1 MYPAEEAGIYSA
13 DLNSMEK
20 NDQYYQ
26 DLLDKYVSNACSPE
40 EATELFRYFGETGA
54 NRQLLKQLQQQ
65 FNESLSY
72 PYPDVPEEQRQR
84 MEDRLLRQIN
94 PAKPIPLYRNKWWQM
109 AAAVALLVICGS
121 IYLWYPHPAAQ
132 APVIAGDAP
141 LSATHL
147 MVPGT
152 NKAVLTLADGSTIT
166 LDSTGNSM
174 LPVQGSTQ
182 IRQQAGSLVYDAV
195 DANTSPVYN
204 TMRTPRGGQYKL
216 VLSDGSRVWLNAAS
230 SLRFPAAFAKG
241 ERVVQLNGEAYFEI
255 NEDAKRPFRVELNN
269 NQAIMVLGTHFNVM
283 AYDDEQTVR
292 TTLLDGK
299 VKVTRDGL
307 SALLK
312 PGQQANLDKHTPG
325 IHIIGNANLEEV
337 MAWKNGMFQFEGN
350 DIHTVMRQISRWYNT
365 NVVFAPQVNENAHF
379 KGTISRNAD
388 ISEVLQVLEMT
399 EEVHFKIENGTINV
413 LP

>member
-1 MYPAEEAGIYSA
+1 MHPAEEAGICSA

-26 DLLDKYVSNACSPE
+26 GLLDKYVSNACSPE
-40 EATELFRYFGETGA
+40 EAAELFRYFGEAGA
-54 NRQLLKQLQQQ
+54 NRLLLKQLQQQ
-65 FNESLSY
+65 FNQSLLY
-72 PYPDVPEEQRQR
+72 PYPDMPEEQRQR
-84 MEDRLLRQIN
+84 MEERLLRQIN

-121 IYLWYPHPAAQ
+121 IYLWHSHPAAQ
-132 APVIAGDAP
+132 APAITTAQPIVANP
-141 LSATHL
+141 QV
-147 MVPGT
+147 VPGT
-152 NKAVLTLADGSTIT
+152 NKAVLTLSDGSTVA

-174 LPVQGSTQ
+174 LAMQGSAR
-182 IRQQAGSLVYDAV
+182 IRQQGGSLVYDVAG
-195 DANTSPVYN
+195 ANTSPAYN
-204 TMRTPRGGQYKL
+204 TIHTPRGGQYKL

-269 NQAIMVLGTHFNVM
+269 NQSIMVLGTHFNVM
-283 AYDDEQTVR
+283 AYDDEQAVR
-292 TTLLDGK
+292 TTLLAGK
-299 VKVTRDGL
+299 VKVTRDHF
-307 SALLK
+307 SELLQ
-312 PGQQANLDKHTPG
+312 PGQQATLNKHKPG
-325 IHIIGNANLEEV
+325 IDIAGHVNLEEV

-365 NVVFAPQVNENAHF
+365 NVVFAPRVNENAHF
-379 KGTISRNAD
+379 WGAISRNAD

-399 EEVHFKIENGTINV
+399 EEVHFKIENGIINV